1 MTTATTDTT
10 VYQIPGW
17 DHHFENNKSR
27 DIDECS
33 YVAMPNKQHGM
44 GFTRIMAQPDG
55 AAIFGVWCLILQAA
69 SRQERPRNGWLT
81 DDGTETGI
89 AWDIEDLAMR
99 WRRPVEEIRRALD
112 VLCSPKIGWLKAS
125 QRPASDCR
133 HGAGEVPPDCRP
145 TAGALPS
152 NHPRTNEQLEE
163 KEQPEQPTT
172 DVHPGDHPQGSPA
185 PPAEPPTGTDA
196 DLWRYRIGAEPWT
209 RALKRAGCKIGPNN
223 WRAWQGLIERAFAG
237 NAEACATAAAQVKP
251 DDRWPDKVEAAARAS
266 PPSPT
271 ASKYAGRHTR
281 TVQVTP

>member
-1 MTTATTDTT
+1 MTTAATDTT

-69 SRQERPRNGWLT
+69 SRQERPRKGWLT

-99 WRRPVEEIRRALD
+99 WRRPFDEIRRAIE
-112 VLCSPKIGWLKAS
+112 VLCSPKIGWLKAF

-133 HGAGEVPPDCRP
+133 PGAGEVPPDCRP

-152 NHPRTNEQLEE
+152 NHPRTNEQLEQLE
-163 KEQPEQPTT
+163 GNEQPAADGSTGDLFP
-172 DVHPGDHPQGSPA
+172 PGPGTPPS
-185 PPAEPPTGTDA
+185 PPADSPER
-196 DLWRYRIGAEPWT
+196 WRFEQGEPW
-209 RALKRAGCKIGPNN
+209 AKGLKGAGCKVGPNN
-223 WRAWQGLIERAFAG
+223 WPAWKALVEKHG
-237 NAEACATAAAQVKP
+237 NELVRQAAAGVAP
-251 DDRWPDKVEAAARAS
+251 DERWPDAIEKAITARGAQVGS
-266 PPSPT
+266 MSDRVR
-271 ASKYAGRHTR
+271 SKTLRIT
-281 TVQVTP
+281 T

>member
-1 MTTATTDTT
+1 MTTAATDTT

-69 SRQERPRNGWLT
+69 SRQERPRKGWLT

-133 HGAGEVPPDCRP
+133 PGAGEVPPDCRP

-152 NHPRTNEQLEE
+152 NHPRTNEQLEGKE
-163 KEQPEQPTT
+163 GNEQPAADGSTGDLFP
-172 DVHPGDHPQGSPA
+172 PGHGTPPP
-185 PPAEPPTGTDA
+185 PPADSPER
-196 DLWRYRIGAEPWT
+196 WRFEQGEPW
-209 RALKRAGCKIGPNN
+209 AKGLKGAGCKVGPNN
-223 WRAWQGLIERAFAG
+223 WPAWKALVEKHG
-237 NAEACATAAAQVKP
+237 NELVRKAASGVAP
-251 DDRWPDKVEAAARAS
+251 DERWPDAIEKAITARGAQVGS
-266 PPSPT
+266 MSDHVR
-271 ASKYAGRHTR
+271 SK
-281 TVQVTP
+281 TVRITT